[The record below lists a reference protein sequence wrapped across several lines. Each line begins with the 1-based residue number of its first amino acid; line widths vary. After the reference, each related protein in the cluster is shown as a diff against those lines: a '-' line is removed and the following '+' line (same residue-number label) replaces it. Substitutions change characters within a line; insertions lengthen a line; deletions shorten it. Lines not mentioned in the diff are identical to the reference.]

1 MAALSKAMFARQRKV
16 MAVAI
21 QHRVKALAEGAVL
34 GI

>member
-1 MAALSKAMFARQRKV
+1 MAAPSTATFVRHRKV

-34 GI
+34 GV